1 MRRYLKSVLLVWL
14 AVAFV
19 ASLSYAW
26 PTKGDLVKIAQEYI
40 TQITPKEL
48 NAELSEAK
56 AGKLVILDVREPS
69 EYKAGHIPYAKNLP
83 RGLLE
88 FKIAKLVPDKSTP
101 IVVYCRSGGRG
112 SLATLRL
119 MTMGYGNVKNLEK
132 GFIFGWK
139 KAGYK
144 VEK

>member
-40 TQITPKEL
+40 AQITPKEL

-101 IVVYCRSGGRG
+101 IVVYCRSGGRA

>member
-1 MRRYLKSVLLVWL
+1 MRRYLKSVLLAWL

-48 NAELSEAK
+48 NAELSKAK

-83 RGLLE
+83 RGFLE

-101 IVVYCRSGGRG
+101 IVVYCRSGHRA

-119 MTMGYGNVKNLEK
+119 MTMGYGNAKNLK
-132 GFIFGWK
+132 GGIVGWK

-144 VEK
+144 VKK

>member
-1 MRRYLKSVLLVWL
+1 MRRYLKSVLLAWL
-14 AVAFV
+14 AVVFV

-26 PTKGDLVKIAQEYI
+26 STKGDLVKIAQEYI
-40 TQITPKEL
+40 VQVTPEEL

-69 EYKAGHIPYAKNLP
+69 EYKAGHIPYAKSLP
-83 RGLLE
+83 RGLME
-88 FKIAKLVPDKSTP
+88 FKIAQLVPDKATP
-101 IVVYCRSGGRG
+101 IVIYCKSGGRG

-119 MTMGYGNVKNLEK
+119 LTMGYGNTKNLEK
-132 GFIFGWK
+132 GFVFCWK